1 MHILAVY
8 DARNDTFLQ
17 SNTKWSVKN
26 GFFGNLVFE
35 GNIAQSSNE
44 ETFSANNSYQM
55 DTFWNENIITV

>member
-1 MHILAVY
+1 MHLLAVY

-17 SNTKWSVKN
+17 SNTKWSVKTA
-26 GFFGNLVFE
+26 FF
-35 GNIAQSSNE
+35 GNIAQSLNE